1 MLHRKPAMLFD
12 RPANIDG
19 GMHID
24 DRSGATIDC
33 TGVEIHRMPAIV
45 LIIVKTLDRRRA
57 NKGFY
62 YDEGLCMPA
71 TDHCIA

>member
-1 MLHRKPAMLFD
+1 MLHRKPAMLLD

-19 GMHID
+19 GVHID

-33 TGVEIHRMPAIV
+33 SGVEIHRMPAIV
-45 LIIVKTLDRRRA
+45 LIIVKTLNRRRA